1 MRYYLFN
8 LLIVWK
14 TELNSDL
21 AECKFRGNQRKYKV
35 AERKRGYNLFLLVVD
50 EEIRAN
56 QEKLN
61 FKLDHRR
68 VTP

>member
-8 LLIVWK
+8 LLVVWK
-14 TELNSDL
+14 AELNSDL

-35 AERKRGYNLFLLVVD
+35 AERKRGNNLFLLVVD

-68 VTP
+68 VTT